1 MRKVGIV
8 IAVLLVLVV
17 AVLAIAPKMINVN
30 RYHDEIQNQL
40 SAKLGRP
47 VTLGAMSLS
56 LLPPKFTVQNAV
68 IAEDANFGQGT
79 FAQMQSMAV
88 RVKLLPLLKK
98 DIEIQSLTLE
108 HPQVELVRNAQ
119 GVWNFASLGKPAG
132 ATPAQQPSQPAP
144 SAPAKPSPQ
153 QQPQGTQAPQSSAGR
168 NFELAHL
175 DINDGTVAI
184 TDQQK
189 HQSRAVYDHIDVTLK
204 DYAANKPFSLTV
216 QAHLPG
222 SGKQVA
228 KLDGK
233 GGPINDAN
241 MLDTPFDGT
250 LDLDQVSLSGA
261 QKFLNSA
268 ALQNTDAVLT
278 GKADVKNAGGKL
290 QSKGSLKAENANVH
304 GTEIGYPVTVDYDV
318 TDDLTNDVIQVEHA
332 NVKLGSTPLSI
343 NGTVNTKSTPS
354 LADLYVKAND
364 VSIAEMARLAGAFG
378 VAFNPGTQ
386 IAGRVNADIHAQGD
400 LSSPSLNG
408 SLAARDLQISGK
420 DVPAPVKVPSIQ
432 LQLTPQQIASNQF
445 TASSGNTAVNV
456 RFAMSQYTTK
466 SPNVDAALKM
476 DNANVADVLS
486 IAKAAGISAAEGMSG
501 SGILWLD
508 VHAVGPVKNTQAM
521 QFSGTGSLQNASVKS
536 PQLTQPLNV
545 HSATMKFTQNTVN
558 INGLSFSLGS
568 TNANGTLA
576 MKNFQAPQV
585 QFTLSADKLNVAE
598 LEKIMSTSSAQQ
610 PAKVSSLNIIPRAEA
625 APANPT
631 QPGLLEKTTGS
642 GVVTIGQI
650 TYNDLQLQNT
660 KSNVALNNGI
670 IKLDP
675 VNTTLYGGSATGNI
689 TVDTRG
695 QTTLYNVA
703 LKTQKVDSNR
713 LLSSVSSVK
722 DTLYGLLASNIQSS
736 FASGGNNND
745 IAKTLNG
752 HVSLNLSNG
761 KITKVDILNQ
771 LSSVGK
777 FTSFNRAAQDFT
789 NLQQLGGDFDVR
801 NGVATTNNLKAL
813 IDGGTLAGTGS
824 VNLVDQSLNMR
835 VTAVLS
841 KSYSQQVGGNSIGGF
856 MNTALANNNGELVL
870 PVLVTGTFSNMHFA
884 PDVQAIAQMK
894 LNNLLPSFG
903 NPGQLTSGILGA
915 ITGKKGSGQDAQ
927 GGIGGVLDAI
937 TGKPKNNQQYPNQQ
951 PDAAA
956 QNAGQNPQ
964 KTQQQQQQDMVNGI
978 VGLFG
983 GKKKQPANQ
992 QQQQQA
998 PPANP
1003 K

>member
-1 MRKVGIV
+1 MRKFGI
-8 IAVLLVLVV
+8 ALGVLLVLVV
-17 AVLAIAPKMINVN
+17 AALAIAPKMINVN

-40 SAKLGRP
+40 SAKLGRA
-47 VTLGAMSLS
+47 VTLGEMSLS

-68 IAEDANFGQGT
+68 ISDDKAFGQGT

-88 RVKLLPLLKK
+88 RVKLLPLLRK
-98 DIEIQSLTLE
+98 DVEIQSLTLE
-108 HPQVELVRNAQ
+108 HPQVELIRNEQ
-119 GVWNFASLGKPAG
+119 GVWNFASLGKPA
-132 ATPAQQPSQPAP
+132 ASTAPAPSPTTP

-153 QQPQGTQAPQSSAGR
+153 QTPPGTEPQSSGQK
-168 NFELAHL
+168 FELAQL
-175 DINDGTVAI
+175 NIKDGTVAI
-184 TDQQK
+184 TDKQK
-189 HQSRAVYDHIDVTLK
+189 HQARAVYDHIDVELK
-204 DYAANKPFSLTV
+204 DYAEDKPFTLTAE
-216 QAHLPG
+216 AHLPG

-228 KLDGK
+228 KLEGK
-233 GGPINDAN
+233 GGPINNAN
-241 MLDTPFDGT
+241 MLDTPFDGSI
-250 LDLDQVSLSGA
+250 DLDQVSLSGA

-278 GKADVKNAGGKL
+278 GKADLKNAQGKMH
-290 QSKGSLKAENANVH
+290 SKGSLKIENANVH
-304 GTEIGYPVTVDYDV
+304 GTDIGYPVTLDYDV
-318 TDDLTNDVIQVEHA
+318 TDDLTNDVIQVANA
-332 NVKLGSTPLSI
+332 NVKLGSTPLSMS
-343 NGTVNTKSTPS
+343 GTVNTKSTPA
-354 LADLYVKAND
+354 LADLIIKAND
-364 VSIAEMARLAGAFG
+364 VSISEMARLAGAFG
-378 VAFNPGTQ
+378 VAFNPGMQ

-400 LSSPSLNG
+400 MSSPSLNG
-408 SLAARDLQISGK
+408 TLAARELQISGK

-432 LQLTPQQIASNQF
+432 LQLTPQQISSNQF
-445 TASSGNTAVNV
+445 TASSGNTNVNV

-486 IAKAAGISAAEGMSG
+486 IAKAAGISAAEGTSG
-501 SGILWLD
+501 SGTMWLD

-521 QFSGTGSLQNASVKS
+521 QFSGTGSLQNASVKA

-568 TNANGTLA
+568 TNATGTLA

-585 QFTLSADKLNVAE
+585 QFSLAADKLNVDE
-598 LEKIMSTSSAQQ
+598 LEKIMGTAPAA
-610 PAKVSSLNIIPRAEA
+610 PAKVASLNLIPRAEA
-625 APANPT
+625 APATAVTPS
-631 QPGLLEKTTGS
+631 LLSKTTGS
-642 GVVTIGQI
+642 GTVTIGNILYQ
-650 TYNDLQLQNT
+650 QLEMQNT
-660 KSNVALNNGI
+660 KSNVTLNNGVI
-670 IKLDP
+670 RLDP

-689 TVDTRG
+689 VVDTRG
-695 QTTLYNVA
+695 QATLYNVN

-736 FASGGNNND
+736 FATSGNAD
-745 IAKTLNG
+745 IARTLNG
-752 HVSLNLSNG
+752 HINLNVSNG
-761 KITKVDILNQ
+761 KLAKVDILNQ

-777 FTSFNRAAQDFT
+777 FSSFNRAAQDFT

-801 NGVATTNNLKAL
+801 NGIATTNNLKAL
-813 IDGGTLAGTGS
+813 IDGGTLAGTGA
-824 VNLVDQSLNMR
+824 VNLVDQSVNMR

-894 LNNLLPSFG
+894 MNNLLPSFG
-903 NPGQLTSGILGA
+903 NPGQLTTGLLGA
-915 ITGKKGSGQDAQ
+915 LTGKKGSGQSGQ

-937 TGKPKNNQQYPNQQ
+937 TGKPKDNQQYPNQQ
-951 PDAAA
+951 PNAAGENSGTA
-956 QNAGQNPQ
+956 KQP
-964 KTQQQQQQDMVNGI
+964 TQQEQQQNLVNGI

-983 GKKKQPANQ
+983 KKKQQPPANQ
-992 QQQQQA
+992 QPAQQ
-998 PPANP
+998 PATP

>member
-1 MRKVGIV
+1 MRKLGIV
-8 IAVLLVLVV
+8 IAVLVVLVV

-30 RYHDEIQNQL
+30 RYHDQIQNQL

-47 VTLGAMSLS
+47 VTLGAMTLS

-68 IAEDANFGQGT
+68 IAEDARFGQGT

-88 RVKLLPLLKK
+88 RVKLFPLLKK
-98 DIEIQSLTLE
+98 DVEIQSLTLE
-108 HPQVELVRNAQ
+108 HPQVELVRNSQ
-119 GVWNFASLGKPAG
+119 GVWNFASLGKPSGSAS
-132 ATPAQQPSQPAP
+132 APNSPSQPAP
-144 SAPAKPSPQ
+144 SSPAKPSPQ
-153 QQPQGTQAPQSSAGR
+153 QGQVPQNSGGQK
-168 NFELAHL
+168 FELAQL

-204 DYAANKPFSLTV
+204 DYAEDKPFSLTV

-233 GGPINDAN
+233 GGPINNVN
-241 MLDTPFDGT
+241 MLDTPFDGS

-278 GKADVKNAGGKL
+278 GKADVKNSGGKL
-290 QSKGSLKAENANVH
+290 HSKGSLKADNANVH
-304 GTEIGYPVTVDYDV
+304 GTEIGYPVTLDYDV
-318 TDDLTNDVIQVEHA
+318 TDDLSNDVIQIANA
-332 NVKLGSTPLSI
+332 NVKLGSTPVSLT
-343 NGTVNTKSTPS
+343 GTVNTKSTPS
-354 LADLYVKAND
+354 LADLVIKAND

-378 VAFNPGTQ
+378 VAFNPGMQ

-400 LSSPSLNG
+400 LSTPSLNG

-445 TASSGNTAVNV
+445 TASSGNTSVNV

-486 IAKAAGISAAEGMSG
+486 IAKAAGISAAEGTSG

-536 PQLTQPLNV
+536 PQLTQPVSV

-558 INGLSFSLGS
+558 INGLSFSIGS
-568 TNANGTLA
+568 TNASGELA
-576 MKNFQAPQV
+576 VKNFQAPQV
-585 QFTLSADKLNVAE
+585 QFTLAADKLNVDE
-598 LEKIMSTSSAQQ
+598 LEKIMGTTSATQQ
-610 PAKVSSLNIIPRAEA
+610 PAKVSSLNLIPRAEA
-625 APANPT
+625 APASST
-631 QPGLLEKTTGS
+631 QPSLLSKTTGT
-642 GVVTIGQI
+642 GVVTVGQI

-660 KSNVALNNGI
+660 KSIVVLNNGV

-675 VNTTLYGGSATGNI
+675 VNTTLYGGLATGNI

-695 QTTLYNVA
+695 QATLYTVS

-736 FASGGNNND
+736 FASSPNTD
-745 IAKTLNG
+745 IARTLNG

-771 LSSVGK
+771 LSAVGK

-801 NGVATTNNLKAL
+801 NGIATTNNLKAL

-824 VNLVDQSLNMR
+824 VNLVDQSLNVR

-841 KSYSQQVGGNSIGGF
+841 KTYSQQVGGNSIGGF

-870 PVLVTGTFSNMHFA
+870 PVLVTGTFSQMHFA

-903 NPGQLTSGILGA
+903 NPGQLTTGLLGA
-915 ITGKKGSGQDAQ
+915 LTGKKGSGQDAQ

-964 KTQQQQQQDMVNGI
+964 KTQQQQQQDLVNGI
-978 VGLFG
+978 VGMF

-992 QQQQQA
+992 QQQQ
-998 PPANP
+998 PPATP